1 MRSEK
6 LIFHIDVNS
15 AFLSWSAL
23 ERLRGQPGSLDLRT
37 VPSAVGGDEESRHG
51 VVLAKSTPAKKY
63 GITTGEPLAAA
74 RRKCPGLIV
83 VKPDFAVYVEQ
94 SNRLRALLR
103 RYTDAVIPYSIDE
116 AWAEFENF
124 GRMYG
129 EPEAFAN
136 KLRCEIKE
144 TLGFTVNIG
153 ISTNRLLAKMAGDFK
168 KPDLVHTLFPEEVP
182 GKLWNL
188 PVEHLLFAGKSTCK
202 RLKGLGIYTIGDLA
216 QADSGMLF
224 AHMKKHGLAL
234 QEYAR
239 GHESAG
245 MFDMDAE
252 NKGCG
257 NSVTTPEDV
266 TDPAYARQILLSLC
280 ETVGIRL
287 AEETAEG
294 MKEIPFD
301 LCITSPLSRARQT
314 AEIVL
319 GGRKVPIIEDARI
332 EELSFGNWEGIGC
345 RPENYAVPTPI
356 EEFQKF
362 YTEPFAFVPGEGGET
377 ILQLCK
383 RTKEFWDEVTAKPEY
398 EDKTILIATHG
409 CALRAILHNI
419 YEDKADFWHGFV
431 PVNCAVSVVE
441 VKDGNA
447 KLVGDDRIYYNAK
460 EVVNHFNVKK
470 MFEE

>member
-1 MRSEK
+1 MV
-6 LIFHIDVNS
+6 LYFI
-15 AFLSWSAL
+15 
-23 ERLRGQPGSLDLRT
+23 
-37 VPSAVGGDEESRHG
+37 RHG
-51 VVLAKSTPAKKY
+51 ETSWNVEGKMQGQTD
-63 GITTGEPLAAA
+63 IPL
-74 RRKCPGLIV
+74 
-83 VKPDFAVYVEQ
+83 
-94 SNRLRALLR
+94 N
-103 RYTDAVIPYSIDE
+103 
-116 AWAEFENF
+116 EN
-124 GRMYG
+124 
-129 EPEAFAN
+129 
-136 KLRCEIKE
+136 
-144 TLGFTVNIG
+144 
-153 ISTNRLLAKMAGDFK
+153 
-168 KPDLVHTLFPEEVP
+168 
-182 GKLWNL
+182 
-188 PVEHLLFAGKSTCK
+188 
-202 RLKGLGIYTIGDLA
+202 
-216 QADSGMLF
+216 
-224 AHMKKHGLAL
+224 
-234 QEYAR
+234 
-239 GHESAG
+239 
-245 MFDMDAE
+245 
-252 NKGCG
+252 
-257 NSVTTPEDV
+257 
-266 TDPAYARQILLSLC
+266 
-280 ETVGIRL
+280 GIRL

-441 VKDGNA
+441 VKDGMQNWSGMTEFIIMQR
-447 KLVGDDRIYYNAK
+447 KL
-460 EVVNHFNVKK
+460 
-470 MFEE
+470 

>member
-1 MRSEK
+1 MRLEK

-23 ERLRGQPGSLDLRT
+23 ERLRAQPGSLDLRT

-103 RYTDAVIPYSIDE
+103 RYTDVVIPYSIDE

-202 RLKGLGIYTIGDLA
+202 RLKSLGIYTIGDLA

-234 QEYAR
+234 QEYAK

-287 AEETAEG
+287 RAEHKKAGGVSVGMRTAGFENSSRQ
-294 MKEIPFD
+294 MQLESSTDVTEEIYRAAWTLLMRMWD
-301 LCITSPLSRARQT
+301 GKKPLR
-314 AEIVL
+314 L
-319 GGRKVPIIEDARI
+319 
-332 EELSFGNWEGIGC
+332 LN
-345 RPENYAVPTPI
+345 
-356 EEFQKF
+356 
-362 YTEPFAFVPGEGGET
+362 
-377 ILQLCK
+377 
-383 RTKEFWDEVTAKPEY
+383 VTATRLTEFEY
-398 EDKTILIATHG
+398 RQYSLFDSVDYEKLEKANQAIDQI
-409 CALRAILHNI
+409 RAKFGENAVMRASFLKSSVSPTSGGLNKEKRRENI
-419 YEDKADFWHGFV
+419 EREAD
-431 PVNCAVSVVE
+431 
-441 VKDGNA
+441 
-447 KLVGDDRIYYNAK
+447 
-460 EVVNHFNVKK
+460 
-470 MFEE
+470 EEAHRTLG

>member
-1 MRSEK
+1 MV
-6 LIFHIDVNS
+6 LYFI
-15 AFLSWSAL
+15 
-23 ERLRGQPGSLDLRT
+23 
-37 VPSAVGGDEESRHG
+37 RHG
-51 VVLAKSTPAKKY
+51 ETSWNVEGKMQGQTD
-63 GITTGEPLAAA
+63 IPL
-74 RRKCPGLIV
+74 
-83 VKPDFAVYVEQ
+83 
-94 SNRLRALLR
+94 N
-103 RYTDAVIPYSIDE
+103 
-116 AWAEFENF
+116 EN
-124 GRMYG
+124 
-129 EPEAFAN
+129 
-136 KLRCEIKE
+136 
-144 TLGFTVNIG
+144 
-153 ISTNRLLAKMAGDFK
+153 
-168 KPDLVHTLFPEEVP
+168 
-182 GKLWNL
+182 
-188 PVEHLLFAGKSTCK
+188 
-202 RLKGLGIYTIGDLA
+202 
-216 QADSGMLF
+216 
-224 AHMKKHGLAL
+224 
-234 QEYAR
+234 
-239 GHESAG
+239 
-245 MFDMDAE
+245 
-252 NKGCG
+252 
-257 NSVTTPEDV
+257 
-266 TDPAYARQILLSLC
+266 
-280 ETVGIRL
+280 GIRL

-377 ILQLCK
+377 IL
-383 RTKEFWDEVTAKPEY
+383 
-398 EDKTILIATHG
+398 IATHG

>member
-188 PVEHLLFAGKSTCK
+188 PVDHLLFAGKSTCK

-266 TDPAYARQILLSLC
+266 SD
-280 ETVGIRL
+280 
-287 AEETAEG
+287 
-294 MKEIPFD
+294 
-301 LCITSPLSRARQT
+301 
-314 AEIVL
+314 
-319 GGRKVPIIEDARI
+319 
-332 EELSFGNWEGIGC
+332 
-345 RPENYAVPTPI
+345 
-356 EEFQKF
+356 
-362 YTEPFAFVPGEGGET
+362 FALF
-377 ILQLCK
+377 
-383 RTKEFWDEVTAKPEY
+383 
-398 EDKTILIATHG
+398 
-409 CALRAILHNI
+409 
-419 YEDKADFWHGFV
+419 
-431 PVNCAVSVVE
+431 
-441 VKDGNA
+441 
-447 KLVGDDRIYYNAK
+447 
-460 EVVNHFNVKK
+460 
-470 MFEE
+470 M